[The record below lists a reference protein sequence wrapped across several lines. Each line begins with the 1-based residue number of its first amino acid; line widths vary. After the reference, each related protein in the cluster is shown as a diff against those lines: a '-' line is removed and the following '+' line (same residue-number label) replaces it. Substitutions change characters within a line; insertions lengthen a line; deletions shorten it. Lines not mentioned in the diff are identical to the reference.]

1 MELVPGLAL
10 ELALSGPAVDPWGP
24 GLRLDCFEP
33 VGHPERQY
41 SLLLLLAGFD
51 QHPPAAHFLYCER
64 FLLVLPVSG

>member
-41 SLLLLLAGFD
+41 SLLL
-51 QHPPAAHFLYCER
+51 
-64 FLLVLPVSG
+64 